1 MFMSVAKS
9 MDATFLGGIF
19 IDENRRWEWSWLR
32 EALLLSML
40 PTPPA
45 RML

>member
-19 IDENRRWEWSWLR
+19 IDENRRWE
-32 EALLLSML
+32 
-40 PTPPA
+40 
-45 RML
+45 